1 MTCSSLGNVYFP
13 LLLHTSSADDNTLNI
28 PTILLVSILVP
39 GVVVL
44 LIIVG
49 ALFIVG
55 HVSGRISRKRQ
66 PTRDTRR
73 QNTTDYVEE
82 YAMGS
87 PHNFSDDSA
96 FFSSPPVPTSPRPS
110 VVDVPTQ
117 NNDCYGRRTDSA
129 NGTVHGRPTQP
140 RSSNEFNNWPLSGG
154 PQPEVE
160 GPTYGM
166 LEGPT
171 ETTMDDGEHHYSL
184 DPTYYTVRATN
195 PIFETTAIDEDDEAE
210 PAARNGNG
218 GLNNLKDSAY
228 AVLECPMQTRSS
240 SEFDNWPLRAGPR
253 VQDHTY
259 GVLEG
264 PTAKN
269 PISNSA
275 TIDGGDG
282 DVLVA
287 KDENGEKHESGAQ
300 GSRSDATNK
309 FERHYFELEN
319 RNKSSILT
327 KREEQHEL
335 TAPPLSESVMSD
347 AYWNDGMGPPGCVLV
362 TPTHNSRQPSSLT
375 HVLPPP
381 TLTSTP
387 ESPCTTDQSTT
398 TGDPTYLQL
407 SSQNA
412 E

>member
-1 MTCSSLGNVYFP
+1 MTFSSLSNVYFP
-13 LLLHTSSADDNTLNI
+13 LLPHTSSADDNTLNI

-39 GVVVL
+39 GAVVL

-49 ALFIVG
+49 VLFIVG

-66 PTRDTRR
+66 PAGHTRR
-73 QNTTDYVEE
+73 QNTTDHVEE
-82 YAMGS
+82 YAIVS

-110 VVDVPTQ
+110 IVDVPTQ
-117 NNDCYGRRTDSA
+117 NNDCYGRGTDSA

-140 RSSNEFNNWPLSGG
+140 RSSNDWPLSGG
-154 PQPEVE
+154 PQVE
-160 GPTYGM
+160 HPTYGV

-195 PIFETTAIDEDDEAE
+195 PIFESTAIDEDDEAE
-210 PAARNGNG
+210 HAARNVNG
-218 GLNNLKDSAY
+218 GLNDLTESAY
-228 AVLECPMQTRSS
+228 AVLERPMQTRSS
-240 SEFDNWPLRAGPR
+240 SEFDNWPLRAGPK

-259 GVLEG
+259 GVLDG
-264 PTAKN
+264 PTTKS

-275 TIDGGDG
+275 TIDGGD
-282 DVLVA
+282 
-287 KDENGEKHESGAQ
+287 
-300 GSRSDATNK
+300 
-309 FERHYFELEN
+309 F
-319 RNKSSILT
+319 
-327 KREEQHEL
+327 EEQHEL

-387 ESPCTTDQSTT
+387 ESTCTTDQSTT
-398 TGDPTYLQL
+398 TGDPTYLHL

>member
-1 MTCSSLGNVYFP
+1 MTFSSLGNVYFP
-13 LLLHTSSADDNTLNI
+13 LLPHTSSADDNTLNI

-39 GVVVL
+39 GAVVL

-49 ALFIVG
+49 VLFIVG

-66 PTRDTRR
+66 PAGHTRR
-73 QNTTDYVEE
+73 QNTTDHVEE
-82 YAMGS
+82 YAIVS

-110 VVDVPTQ
+110 IVDVPTQ
-117 NNDCYGRRTDSA
+117 NNDCYGRGTDSA

-140 RSSNEFNNWPLSGG
+140 RSSNDWPLSGG
-154 PQPEVE
+154 PQVE
-160 GPTYGM
+160 HPTYGV

-210 PAARNGNG
+210 CAARNANG
-218 GLNNLKDSAY
+218 GLNDLTESAY
-228 AVLECPMQTRSS
+228 AVLERPMQTRSS
-240 SEFDNWPLRAGPR
+240 SEFDNWPLRAGPK

-269 PISNSA
+269 PIYNSA

-282 DVLVA
+282 DMLAA

-309 FERHYFELEN
+309 FERHYF
-319 RNKSSILT
+319 
-327 KREEQHEL
+327 EEQHEL

-381 TLTSTP
+381 TLTSPP
-387 ESPCTTDQSTT
+387 ESTCTTDQSTT